1 MKLRLTLTPTEV
13 AHLLDTMPIQQKG
26 RVFEPAEFSRAKLKR
41 DLMRS
46 IESEADSDNE
56 TST

>member
-26 RVFEPAEFSRAKLKR
+26 RVFDPVEFSRAKLKR